1 MHHFFSVFVC
11 FQNRSGDPSKSFAEE
26 EVDSTVEVEVQPP
39 YPFNQTLVSSE
50 DSENDE
56 QEEASDLPAA
66 PWHPKPL
73 RVSTETYR
81 SRAAACRLRFVS

>member
-1 MHHFFSVFVC
+1 M
-11 FQNRSGDPSKSFAEE
+11 K
-26 EVDSTVEVEVQPP
+26 VEVQPP

-56 QEEASDLPAA
+56 QEETSDLPAA

-73 RVSTETYR
+73 GVSAVTYG
-81 SRAAACRLRFVS
+81 SRAAASRLRFVS